1 MHFTVD
7 AKPLGAYDVIVAGG
21 GLAGTFAA
29 VSAAREGGKVLLLE
43 SEGCLGGT
51 LTSGIVPSIMDEQ
64 GKGGML
70 GGLFAFLN
78 AHGMSVSRFG
88 PKTGADGKKIPGRIV
103 DPEGCKYY
111 LDRLA
116 AESGVQVLFY
126 SRVSGVAL
134 ESGGPKP
141 RIGHVLVST
150 EAGNYE
156 AEAKVFIDATGN
168 GNLAALS
175 GCGFEC
181 GEPGTGRMSPAST
194 EYAVVGL
201 PEDYDGTDSGA
212 EKRAYSDM
220 LKAHGIRI
228 SAEEAGIVKLPALKE
243 WDVSSDYQYGVRPDD
258 IFSLSEAA
266 VKSRA
271 EVFETVEAHKAI
283 PGYEKIWLSHTA
295 PHLGLREGRRVFGEY
310 RIREE
315 DMIEGRRFPDGI
327 CLVRSRVDLHK
338 IHPTDTLNASR
349 GIRTKPYE
357 IPYRALIARDVSN
370 LLLAGRCLS
379 GDFYPHASYR
389 MMGNMSATGE
399 AAGFAAM
406 WAVRNRVPLTEVPAE
421 SLRERMKDYLG
432 ENAAPASGS
441 EAK

>member
-1 MHFTVD
+1 MSFSVETS
-7 AKPLGAYDVIVAGG
+7 ALGTYDVVVAGG

-29 VSAAREGGKVLLLE
+29 VSAAKEGGKVLLLE
-43 SEGCLGGT
+43 SGGCLGGT

-64 GKGGML
+64 GKGGLL
-70 GGLFAFLN
+70 GELFAFLN
-78 AHGMSVSRFG
+78 EHGMSVRRFG
-88 PKTGADGKKIPGRIV
+88 PKTDDSGKRIPGRIV

-111 LDRLA
+111 LDRLTA
-116 AESGVQVLFY
+116 DHGVRVLFY
-126 SRVSGVAL
+126 SRVSGAEL
-134 ESGGPKP
+134 GPGSGKP
-141 RIGHVLVST
+141 AIKRILIST

-156 AEAKVFIDATGN
+156 VEAKVFIDATGN
-168 GNLAALS
+168 GNLAALA

-181 GEPGTGRMSPAST
+181 GEPGTGRISPAST

-201 PEDYDGTDSGA
+201 PADYDGTDSGA

-258 IFSLSEAA
+258 IISLSEAT

-271 EVFETVEAHKAI
+271 EVFETVEAHKKI
-283 PGYEKIWLSHTA
+283 PGYEQIWLSHSA
-295 PHLGLREGRRVFGEY
+295 PHLGLREGRRIFGEY
-310 RIREE
+310 RITEE
-315 DMIEGRRFPDGI
+315 DMIEGRHFPDGI
-327 CLVRSRVDLHK
+327 CLVRSGVDLHK
-338 IHPTDTLNASR
+338 IHPTDTLSASR
-349 GIRTKPYE
+349 GFKTKPYE

-406 WAVRNRVPLTEVPAE
+406 SAVHSGIALTEVRAE
-421 SLRERMKDYLG
+421 ALRARMRAYL
-432 ENAAPASGS
+432 
-441 EAK
+441 